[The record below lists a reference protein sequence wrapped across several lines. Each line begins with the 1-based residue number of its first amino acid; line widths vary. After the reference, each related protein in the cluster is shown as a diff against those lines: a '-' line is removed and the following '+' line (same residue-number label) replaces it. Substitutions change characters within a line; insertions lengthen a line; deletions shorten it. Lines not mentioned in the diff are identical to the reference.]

1 MSKRVAGIDVG
12 KQELVGSVAR
22 GPGRRFPNTEAGR
35 TAVVAWV
42 RAQAVTHVVC
52 EATGGYERLVVQ
64 CLRGTAL
71 AVSVAPPTKVRAFAR
86 AVGQG
91 AKTDPLDAQLLAHYG
106 EVFDLPVEAAQEE
119 ASAEV
124 RALLGRRQQ
133 LLEQRIQE
141 HNRLEKGLQG
151 RVKKSCQRHLA
162 WLDKE
167 LQHLEEEYQ
176 QAIQAKPAL
185 AERAALYQSVRGVGV
200 LTAATLLAYA
210 PELGQGSGKAVTAL
224 VGVVPWAADSG
235 RHRGYRAIRG
245 GRGLVRRALYMAALS
260 VVRTDTDLG
269 RFYQR
274 LLIGNP
280 GSLICSALVKRKTL
294 DSCFRENDKRGYFRI
309 NAKKETTGMTRR
321 ERAG

>member
-1 MSKRVAGIDVG
+1 MTKRVAGIDVG
-12 KQELVGSVAR
+12 KRDVAVSVAR
-22 GPGRRFPNTEAGR
+22 GPVRRFPNTAAGL
-35 TAVVAWV
+35 TAMLAWV
-42 RAQAVTHVVC
+42 RGQAVTHVVC

-64 CLRGTAL
+64 RSRGTDL
-71 AVSVAPPTKVRAFAR
+71 IVSVAHPPKVRAFAR

-91 AKTDPLDAQLLAHYG
+91 AKTDPLDAQILAHYG
-106 EVFDLPVEAAQEE
+106 EVFELPVETAQEE

-133 LLEQRIQE
+133 LLDQRTQE

-185 AERAALYQSVRGVGV
+185 AERAALYQSVRGVGL
-200 LTAATLLAYA
+200 LTAATLLAYV
-210 PELGQGSGKAVTAL
+210 PELGHGSGKALTAL
-224 VGVVPWAADSG
+224 VGLVPWAADSG
-235 RHRGYRAIRG
+235 THRGYRAIRG

-260 VVRTDTDLG
+260 VIRTDTDLG
-269 RFYQR
+269 RWYQGLR
-274 LLIGNP
+274 RRGKP
-280 GSLICSALVKRKTL
+280 GKVALVAVMRKL
-294 DSCFRENDKRGYFRI
+294 LLRLHAIARRGTPWV
-309 NAKKETTGMTRR
+309 AEGVP
-321 ERAG
+321 A

>member
-1 MSKRVAGIDVG
+1 MA
-12 KQELVGSVAR
+12 
-22 GPGRRFPNTEAGR
+22 
-35 TAVVAWV
+35 
-42 RAQAVTHVVC
+42 H
-52 EATGGYERLVVQ
+52 
-64 CLRGTAL
+64 
-71 AVSVAPPTKVRAFAR
+71 PTKVRAFAR

-106 EVFDLPVEAAQEE
+106 EVFELVVAAQEE

-133 LLEQRIQE
+133 LLEQRTQE
-141 HNRLEKGLQG
+141 HNRLEKGVQG

-185 AERAALYQSVRGVGV
+185 AERAALYQSVRGIGF
-200 LTAATLLAYA
+200 LTAATLLAYV
-210 PELGQGSGKAVTAL
+210 PELGQGSGKALTAL

-235 RHRGYRAIRG
+235 RQGYRAIRG

-260 VVRTDTDLG
+260 VIRTDTDLG
-269 RFYQR
+269 RFYR
-274 LLIGNP
+274 RGKVALVAVMRKLLLQLHAIAP
-280 GSLICSALVKRKTL
+280 RPRGSLREGRPPKKGLTSNTDTPDIFNRESSVFALFCVGEEKDTG
-294 DSCFRENDKRGYFRI
+294 SRE
-309 NAKKETTGMTRR
+309 
-321 ERAG
+321 